1 MHYALIK
8 AGQVTNIIVAD
19 EDFIPRIAVDWD
31 AIVPAGDAG
40 IGWKWDGKKLKAP
53 PAPDAPTEP
62 TPAQRHISVGAFYD
76 RFGAAKWGILA
87 SADPGV
93 TAVIKDASVRKFID
107 LDNPALPMG
116 IAIIQAAG
124 FEIDGTTIIDA
135 PVQPG
140 EEA

>member
-1 MHYALIK
+1 MQYALIK
-8 AGQVTNIIVAD
+8 SGRVENVIVAD
-19 EDFIPRIAVDWD
+19 EKFAQVIADQWD
-31 AIVPAGDAG
+31 AVVASNSAG
-40 IGWKWDGKKLKAP
+40 IGWLWDGKKLKAP
-53 PAPDAPTEP
+53 PAPDAP
-62 TPAQRHISVGAFYD
+62 PAPAPAPRHISVGAFYD

-124 FEIDGTTIIDA
+124 FEIDGAAIIDA
-135 PVQPG
+135 PVQPA

>member
-1 MHYALIK
+1 MLYALIK
-8 AGQVTNIIVAD
+8 VGVVQNAIVAD
-19 EDFIPRIAVDWD
+19 QAFADSIAPEWD
-31 AIVPAGDAG
+31 AVVQSEEAG
-40 IGWKWDGKKLKAP
+40 IGWLWDGKKLKAP

-93 TAVIKDASVRKFID
+93 SAVIKDASVREFID

-124 FEIDGTTIIDA
+124 FEIDGATIIDA